1 MKKLTMYRL
10 IAEEGK
16 LVTNGTLTG
25 SVIDVAPGIDP
36 DIFTEIDEPEQT
48 DEQQNTKNA

>member
-1 MKKLTMYRL
+1 MQKLPMYRL
-10 IAEEGK
+10 IADEGK

-36 DIFTEIDEPEQT
+36 DTFTEIDEPEQT
-48 DEQQNTKNA
+48 DEQQNTKNE

>member
-10 IAEEGK
+10 IADEGK

-36 DIFTEIDEPEQT
+36 DTFTEIDDPDYIKEKSE
-48 DEQQNTKNA
+48 NI